1 MGVGVLA
8 LYLLGPEPHLEW
20 SVVTPVVTPSEWQ
33 CPPGM
38 SLRETPGAG
47 PEGTPECRGDNT
59 MALNE
64 SFRKPATRTRPV
76 VLVAAVDHRHIS
88 MYLSALSIRLFDLD
102 FTSGHHAGFGIG
114 VRRPSGPA
122 R

>member
-1 MGVGVLA
+1 
-8 LYLLGPEPHLEW
+8 
-20 SVVTPVVTPSEWQ
+20 
-33 CPPGM
+33 
-38 SLRETPGAG
+38 
-47 PEGTPECRGDNT
+47 

-114 VRRPSGPA
+114 VRPAPASGTDRFQRGDAIADQQRALAAELPPDIGRGCA
-122 R
+122 RGWSARCR